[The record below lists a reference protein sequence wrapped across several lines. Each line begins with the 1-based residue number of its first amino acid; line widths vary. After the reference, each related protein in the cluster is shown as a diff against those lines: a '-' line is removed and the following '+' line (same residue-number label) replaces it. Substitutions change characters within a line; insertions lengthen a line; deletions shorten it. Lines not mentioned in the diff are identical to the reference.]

1 MTNMMSKVIES
12 RRNEGIRTEFS
23 RKSVTISV
31 REDILPSIEV
41 YHLSQ
46 SQWASVSLILNNTN
60 K

>member
-1 MTNMMSKVIES
+1 MMSKVIES
-12 RRNEGIRTEFS
+12 RRNEEIRTEFS

-46 SQWASVSLILNNTN
+46 SQWASVSLVLNNTN